1 MTPRKIG
8 GYINRQEIAR
18 AQQGLRQARECTRE
32 LIDSAPGPQRAA
44 HLVAKVAISIA
55 TVMEALQEI
64 ESIAGRH
71 DS

>member
-1 MTPRKIG
+1 MTTRKIG

-18 AQQGLRQARECTRE
+18 AHHSLRAARESIRE

-55 TVMEALQEI
+55 TTMEALQEI

-71 DS
+71 EN